1 MAQKTAP
8 AMHKSTQTHFF
19 GVQIPGLDFYFI
31 FLSLNIYKSKTGL
44 GSQGFNYF
52 HSRYTSEIFFQILL
66 KLKELPQSRT
76 EHT

>member
-8 AMHKSTQTHFF
+8 GMHKSTQNRFF
-19 GVQIPGLDFYFI
+19 GVQIPGLDFYSV
-31 FLSLNIYKSKTGL
+31 FLSLNICKSQTDF

-52 HSRYTSEIFFQILL
+52 HSRCTSEIFFQILL
-66 KLKELPQSRT
+66 KLKELPQNRA